1 MSQGVSGPS
10 VTEMV
15 PLESPM
21 RPVGHAAAGTDSWA
35 AWQAW
40 LERLAR
46 FTGGGVAI
54 LSPAGVVEWVSDAF
68 VTLTGLTREEAHGR
82 ARWELIRGPFTNSDA
97 YRQFASDVAAGLAA
111 SVEAPVHRPDGSLYW
126 TAIEVQP
133 LTDFGPRPPLLC
145 LERDITERRRTE
157 ESARQALVRSER
169 LSAQLRQEKQLIAS
183 VLASA
188 PIAVWWKDAEGIFLG
203 CNQAYAQLRGLT
215 SPAEVIGRPEGAL
228 HCNDGLG
235 SQLDDVEQRVL
246 ATGSAVEQHHMTV
259 TDSDQR
265 IRHCLL
271 SVLPR
276 QDQRHA
282 AGILGVC
289 ADVTQMT
296 QLQQQVSQTSR
307 LESIGQL
314 AAGIAHEINTPVQ
327 YASDNIRF
335 VTDAAQQM
343 LHTLQMLQQTAAS
356 KAEAWADLD
365 LAFLANEVPGAL
377 TQSLEGLD
385 RVAEIVRAMKDYSH
399 PGGERLP
406 TDLNRLVDSTVQV
419 SHSAWKYAAEL
430 RQDLDPCL
438 GEVPCYAGEI
448 KQSLLNLLVNASH
461 AIEERRR
468 VDGTDALGTIT
479 VKTARVGQEA
489 VITVTDDG
497 IGMDDQVRRR
507 IFDPFFTTKPV
518 GKGTGQGLALAHAA
532 IVTKHHGRIEVTST
546 PMCGSTF
553 TIVLPIP
560 AATTQPDK
568 SCVTAAPA
576 TPSQAQLVPSAA
588 GHGDDDCPEL
598 IG

>member
-1 MSQGVSGPS
+1 
-10 VTEMV
+10 
-15 PLESPM
+15 
-21 RPVGHAAAGTDSWA
+21 
-35 AWQAW
+35 
-40 LERLAR
+40 
-46 FTGGGVAI
+46 
-54 LSPAGVVEWVSDAF
+54 
-68 VTLTGLTREEAHGR
+68 
-82 ARWELIRGPFTNSDA
+82 
-97 YRQFASDVAAGLAA
+97 
-111 SVEAPVHRPDGSLYW
+111 
-126 TAIEVQP
+126 
-133 LTDFGPRPPLLC
+133 
-145 LERDITERRRTE
+145 
-157 ESARQALVRSER
+157 
-169 LSAQLRQEKQLIAS
+169 
-183 VLASA
+183 
-188 PIAVWWKDAEGIFLG
+188 
-203 CNQAYAQLRGLT
+203 
-215 SPAEVIGRPEGAL
+215 
-228 HCNDGLG
+228 
-235 SQLDDVEQRVL
+235 
-246 ATGSAVEQHHMTV
+246 
-259 TDSDQR
+259 
-265 IRHCLL
+265 
-271 SVLPR
+271 
-276 QDQRHA
+276 
-282 AGILGVC
+282 
-289 ADVTQMT
+289 MT

-430 RQDLDPCL
+430 RQDLDPGL

-448 KQSLLNLLVNASH
+448 KQALLNLLVNASH